1 MVSHLLGS
9 SSVANIGIENLG
21 STLFLVCGHCLCSV
35 GNILVQLPTGLVF
48 GAAVFCFHFL
58 TPQAPCGM
66 SLRAL
71 SFSVPAAQTC
81 GAGGGGGAFTSGTC

>member
-9 SSVANIGIENLG
+9 SSVSNIGIEDPG
-21 STLFLVCGHCLCSV
+21 STLFLVCGHCLCSA

-58 TPQAPCGM
+58 TSQAPYGM

-81 GAGGGGGAFTSGTC
+81 GAGWWGCLHLWYL